1 MSKSW
6 FTAGPA
12 CLLLI
17 VLSATGAAHA
27 ADPNSDA
34 EELIR
39 KGIQLRKNRDDAAA
53 VREFQ
58 KAYDLS
64 HSPRAAGQLG
74 LAQQALGRWVDAE
87 RHVGEAMRATDDP
100 WVARNRA
107 ALDQSLATI
116 QDHLGR
122 VEITGDPAGAEV
134 LVNGRPV
141 GKLPL
146 AEAVRVSA
154 GQVDIDLRAP
164 GFVPVQRTLTIV
176 GGQYQPVVIHLVRE
190 AAPAAARVPAAPQ
203 ETSSADLPPSAPG
216 TQSEADSES
225 QPSNVRV
232 ALKWTAAGLAGA
244 GLATGVVGYL
254 VYRQNVNEFDSSP
267 KRCGVYMGA
276 GYSML
281 TNTPDKTCQT
291 LLDNYELGEKV
302 AIVGGIAA
310 GVFAASWLI
319 LYLTEP
325 TGTPGTQQASRWP
338 LCGATTGNSVGIA
351 CMGRF

>member
-1 MSKSW
+1 MSKIR
-6 FTAGPA
+6 FKVGVA
-12 CLLLI
+12 CLLLF
-17 VLSATGAAHA
+17 VVVAPSAAHA
-27 ADPNSDA
+27 GDPNADA

-39 KGIQLRKNRDDAAA
+39 RGIQLRKNRDDAAA

-64 HSPRAAGQLG
+64 PSPRAAGQLG

-87 RHVGEAMRATDDP
+87 RHVGEAMRAANDP

-107 ALDQSLATI
+107 ALDQSLAVI

-146 AEAVRVSA
+146 TEAVRVSA

-190 AAPAAARVPAAPQ
+190 AAPTAARATAPPQ
-203 ETSSADLPPSAPG
+203 QTSSPDPAPPVPPE
-216 TQSEADSES
+216 TQSEADGEP
-225 QPSNVRV
+225 QPSNLRV

-267 KRCGVYMGA
+267 KRCGVYMGS

-325 TGTPGTQQASRWP
+325 TGASTQQASRWP
-338 LCGATTGNSVGIA
+338 SCGATTGSSVGIA